1 MSKNLKIFT
10 GFLLSLALFFG
21 FEVVYLIQKDS
32 QIGQKRAFVTKVGLP
47 DIALSTEA
55 KYIRHRSL
63 SDIFSIFSEDPEGV
77 SYFVTTYAYAPSPI
91 LKNTPSVIVEAKS
104 LGLRAKSK

>member
-10 GFLLSLALFFG
+10 IFLLSFVLFFG
-21 FEVVYLIQKDS
+21 AEVVYLAQKEKK
-32 QIGQKRAFVTKVGLP
+32 IELKRAFVAKVGLP

-77 SYFVTTYAYAPSPI
+77 SYFVTTYVYAPSPL
-91 LKNTPSVIVEAKS
+91 LKNTPCKVVQK
-104 LGLRAKSK
+104 

>member
-1 MSKNLKIFT
+1 MSGSLKIFVL
-10 GFLLSLALFFG
+10 FLSFLTLFFG

-32 QIGQKRAFVTKVGLP
+32 KIEQKRAFVKKVGLP

-77 SYFVTTYAYAPSPI
+77 SYFVTTYVYAPSPI

>member
-1 MSKNLKIFT
+1 MSNNFKLF
-10 GFLLSLALFFG
+10 ALFVSFVAIFFC
-21 FEVVYLIQKDS
+21 FEVGYLAFKDKK
-32 QIGQKRAFVTKVGLP
+32 IEQKRAFVAKVGLP

-91 LKNTPSVIVEAKS
+91 LKNVPTVVETGVKE
-104 LGLRAKSK
+104 

>member
-10 GFLLSLALFFG
+10 IFLLSLGLFFG
-21 FEVVYLIQKDS
+21 TEIIYLAQKEKK
-32 QIGQKRAFVTKVGLP
+32 IEQKRAFVAKVGLP

-63 SDIFSIFSEDPEGV
+63 SDVFSIFSEDLEGV
-77 SYFVTTYAYAPSPI
+77 SYFVTTYVYAPSPL
-91 LKNTPSVIVEAKS
+91 LKNTPCKVIQK
-104 LGLRAKSK
+104 

>member
-1 MSKNLKIFT
+1 MSRNLKIFSF
-10 GFLLSLALFFG
+10 FLLFFAIFFSFEVGYLAL
-21 FEVVYLIQKDS
+21 KDKK
-32 QIGQKRAFVTKVGLP
+32 IEQKRAFVAKVGLP

-91 LKNTPSVIVEAKS
+91 LKNTPCVVEGK
-104 LGLRAKSK
+104 RSKGVKE

>member
-1 MSKNLKIFT
+1 MKIFSFVLL
-10 GFLLSLALFFG
+10 FLTLFFCFEVGYLAL
-21 FEVVYLIQKDS
+21 KDKK
-32 QIGQKRAFVTKVGLP
+32 IEQKRDFVAKVGLP

-91 LKNTPSVIVEAKS
+91 LKNTPCVVEGK
-104 LGLRAKSK
+104 RSKGVKE

>member
-1 MSKNLKIFT
+1 MSRNLKVFS
-10 GFLLSLALFFG
+10 FFLFFLTLFFC
-21 FEVVYLIQKDS
+21 FEAGYLAFKDKKVE
-32 QIGQKRAFVTKVGLP
+32 QKRAFVAKVGLP

-77 SYFVTTYAYAPSPI
+77 SYFVTTYVYAPSPL
-91 LKNTPSVIVEAKS
+91 LKNTPCKVMQK
-104 LGLRAKSK
+104 

>member
-10 GFLLSLALFFG
+10 IFLLSLGLFFG
-21 FEVVYLIQKDS
+21 AEIIYLVQKDKK
-32 QIGQKRAFVTKVGLP
+32 IEQKRAFVAKVGLP

-63 SDIFSIFSEDPEGV
+63 SDVFSIFSEDPEGV
-77 SYFVTTYAYAPSPI
+77 SYFVTTYAYAPSPL
-91 LKNTPSVIVEAKS
+91 LKNTPCKVMQK
-104 LGLRAKSK
+104 

>member
-1 MSKNLKIFT
+1 MSSNLKVFS
-10 GFLLSLALFFG
+10 FFLFFLTLFFC
-21 FEVVYLIQKDS
+21 FEVGYLAFKDKKVE
-32 QIGQKRAFVTKVGLP
+32 QKRAFVAKVGLP

-91 LKNTPSVIVEAKS
+91 LKNTPCKVVQK
-104 LGLRAKSK
+104 